1 MQLRPNFNKVLNR
14 NIEQKL
20 RLQCQK
26 PLPPITLRLAKTPAL
41 FVTLHQKSDYQ
52 ILPKIQSNR

>member
-1 MQLRPNFNKVLNR
+1 MSE
-14 NIEQKL
+14 ITA
-20 RLQCQK
+20 
-26 PLPPITLRLAKTPAL
+26 PPITLRLAKTPAL